1 MVDALETFGTVFDTD
16 MPRDAVHVACIS
28 GQAQERL
35 QPGQHVGY
43 KNGVI
48 TTVGDKIGII
58 DPFII
63 GPIKFGE
70 RCWIFIYPRTVTGLR
85 HAWEHPDIKSK
96 ESDVEE
102 DPKWDPSKPWESPAG
117 AAEYIAREA
126 INVGVSVPRLM
137 DGARNWITTGQGM
150 YMGEREEWLN
160 LNIIVSK
167 GAGGMDVRK
176 EERSEPSDELS
187 SIANASLEDL
197 EAGKVG

>member
-150 YMGEREEWLN
+150 YMGEREEWLMDEEKFWKAYET
-160 LNIIVSK
+160 VSGQK
-167 GAGGMDVRK
+167 VR
-176 EERSEPSDELS
+176 
-187 SIANASLEDL
+187 EDQY
-197 EAGKVG
+197 ESFFRCAC